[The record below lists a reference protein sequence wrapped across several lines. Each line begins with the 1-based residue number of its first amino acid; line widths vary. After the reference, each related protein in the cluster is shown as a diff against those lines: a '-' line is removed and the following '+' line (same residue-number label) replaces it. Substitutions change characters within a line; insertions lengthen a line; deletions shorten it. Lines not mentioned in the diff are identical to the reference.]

1 MKCLM
6 LIIDATT
13 TTTEEAEATT
23 EEATVEAPK
32 VYDEDGNEIKQTKCQ
47 MDKKDCGLLQ
57 KHDFEDQYG
66 TAMVP
71 LLLLSKVYFD

>member
-32 VYDEDGNEIKQTKCQ
+32 VYDEDGNEIK
-47 MDKKDCGLLQ
+47 
-57 KHDFEDQYG
+57 
-66 TAMVP
+66 
-71 LLLLSKVYFD
+71 